1 MIRLTFALRR
11 QTRLSLEDFQR
22 YWRDSHGP
30 LVAGLA
36 AKLGILR
43 YVQVHRLDD
52 PFNAAMAASRGGMEP
67 AFDGVAEL
75 WFASEQAI
83 ADALASDDGARAA
96 QALLD
101 DEAQFIDLP
110 ESPLWLAHDYP
121 QVNPTPE
128 TLLATGRSNLVKL
141 HYPLRQLPGQDE
153 GEAQAYW
160 RTTHGPL
167 IRRQAAGSGIQ
178 RYIQVHRTASPLED
192 AMRQARGTTAA
203 PFMGHAELWFARTD
217 LGVSSPERQLA
228 GARAAEDEANF
239 IDFSRSSI
247 FLGKEVEFV
256 NRLND

>member
-11 QTRLSLEDFQR
+11 RAHLSLEAFQA
-22 YWRDSHGP
+22 YWRESHGP

-36 AKLGILR
+36 STLGILR
-43 YVQVHRLDD
+43 YVQVHTLDD
-52 PFNAAMAASRGGMEP
+52 PFTAAMSESRGGMEP

-83 ADALASDDGARAA
+83 ADRLGSEDGAAAA

-101 DEAQFIDLP
+101 DEAKFIDLP

-128 TLLATGRSNLVKL
+128 NLLATGRSNLVKL
-141 HYPLRQLPGQDE
+141 HYPLRPLPGQDE
-153 GEAQAYW
+153 AEAQAYW

-178 RYIQVHRTASPLED
+178 RYIQVHRTVSPLEA
-192 AMRQARGTTAA
+192 AMRDARGTTAE

-217 LGVSSPERQLA
+217 LGVATPERQLA
-228 GARAAEDEANF
+228 GKRAAEDEANF

-256 NRLND
+256 NRLSD